1 MIAVKR
7 VNGPRVAFL
16 GTVAILFPRLL
27 EYSDI
32 VLLAM
37 RCMVAAVFITSGWA
51 KVAHPIAKGKQNELA
66 PGMVRLLGLAEIAGA
81 LGVLT
86 GILCQLAAIGLVLV
100 MLGAIKKKIAD
111 WHTGFWGKDGQ
122 GWHYDLIFVIM
133 NLMIVTTG
141 GGRFVV

>member
-1 MIAVKR
+1 M
-7 VNGPRVAFL
+7 P
-16 GTVAILFPRLL
+16 ILFPRLL
-27 EYSDI
+27 DYSDL

-37 RCMVAAVFITSGWA
+37 RVMIAAVFITSGWSE
-51 KVAHPIAKGKQNELA
+51 VSDPVAKGKQNDLS
-66 PGMVRLLGLAEIAGA
+66 PGMTRFIGLAEIAGG

-86 GILCQLAAIGLVLV
+86 GVLGQLAAIGLILI
-100 MLGAIKKKIAD
+100 MLGAIKKKIVD

-141 GGRFVV
+141 GGRYVL